1 MVVKARESTGSM
13 ERLPRACKK
22 LYDQSEIGLRLLYPS
37 GSGTAGGV
45 MGVLKWKLDRKTS

>member
-22 LYDQSEIGLRLLYPS
+22 LYDQSEIGLCLLYPS
-37 GSGTAGGV
+37 GNGTAGGV